1 MKRKEIDLF
10 EKIYSQMESLH
21 NEISALSKKAPNDGV
36 NKFKLRFINKVLE
49 EANKLLKDK
58 YKPFVDFQSFDE
70 DELPTNSDGIM
81 ILAQYINC
89 MEKLRADNIKED
101 DNWPATAQWYWTIDS
116 KQSEIRT
123 SPPKK
128 ISKDRKW

>member
-10 EKIYSQMESLH
+10 EKIYSQVESLH
-21 NEISALSKKAPNDGV
+21 NEISALSKKAPNDGI
-36 NKFKLRFINKVLE
+36 NKFKLRFINKILE
-49 EANKLLKDK
+49 EANKLVKDK
-58 YKPFVDFQSFDE
+58 YKPFADFQSFDE
-70 DELPTNSDGIM
+70 DELPTNSDVIM

-89 MEKLRADNIKED
+89 MEKLRADNVEL
-101 DNWPATAQWYWTIDS
+101 NFGQWYWTIDG
-116 KQSEIRT
+116 KQSGIKT